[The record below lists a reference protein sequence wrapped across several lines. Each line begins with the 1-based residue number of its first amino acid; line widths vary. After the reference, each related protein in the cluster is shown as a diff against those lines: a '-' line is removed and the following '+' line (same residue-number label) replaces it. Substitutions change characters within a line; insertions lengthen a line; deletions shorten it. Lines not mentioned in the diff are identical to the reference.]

1 VTPANQRTL
10 GRVLIGLALL
20 VVAIELCGM
29 LHLIPKL
36 APSTALAYP
45 AFLFAIVGGRLYR
58 RGSTQR
64 S

>member
-1 VTPANQRTL
+1 MTPANRRTL

-20 VVAIELCGM
+20 VVAIQVCGM

-36 APSTALAYP
+36 PLPLAYP

-58 RGSTQR
+58 RGAAQGS
-64 S
+64 